1 MCFALLYTRLTFG
14 REIDRSPRRSGVRGH
29 RRARART
36 RHCGR
41 QIYPLGTPLSVEP
54 VAGTSTGR
62 LRATALRNMLWR
74 IYLLRLRPVPPHP
87 RTGPL
92 PAPSERYL

>member
-1 MCFALLYTRLTFG
+1 MCFALLYTRFTFG

-41 QIYPLGTPLSVEP
+41 QIYPLSVEP